1 MIGRFAALRSRHS
14 PTTET
19 VITGGIAQLAILVS
33 GVLAARMLGVEDRGR
48 LALFWVIGLVATQI
62 IMLGLPLAG
71 TYWIA
76 RCAENARRF
85 MRAIWVPAVLQAGLV
100 TVVAAS
106 AVLLVFDDAGSDV
119 EAAGLIT
126 VAALPFIVGQQYALA
141 ILLGQHRYRTFNLC
155 RVLPLAAYSLAL
167 VGLLLSGH
175 DDLTEIA
182 LCWAISAIVAS
193 IATVAVTR
201 AGLPSEEGA
210 AEPLPRRRK
219 MLGFGLRGLLGSSSP
234 SDTFQL
240 DQAVVGLMISP
251 AALGLYVVAVA
262 FTNLPRLISQNLGLV
277 ASPQVAHERDGED
290 TWRAVWRFAALSLAL
305 CGIVV
310 AALEALTGVLVPLLF
325 GEEFSGAVSLTRIL
339 LLAALLAGIRRT
351 LSDAV
356 RGAGHPG
363 AGAVAEATAWVV
375 LLPGLLVFAREGTR
389 AVAVVMVGAAL
400 AGLLAM
406 LVTAFRAQKGH
417 GRPAGTA
424 EIREP
429 VLDAPESIALPQ
441 R

>member
-1 MIGRFAALRSRHS
+1 MNGRLAALRSRRS

-33 GVLAARMLGVEDRGR
+33 GVLAARMLGVDDRGR
-48 LALFWVIGLVATQI
+48 LALFWVIGLIATQV

-76 RCAENARRF
+76 RNAANARRF
-85 MRAIWVPAVLQAGLV
+85 IEAIRIPAMLQAGAV
-100 TVVAAS
+100 TLVAAV

-126 VAALPFIVGQQYALA
+126 VAALPLIVGQQYALA
-141 ILLGQHRYRTFNLC
+141 ILLGQHRYRAFNLC

-175 DDLTEIA
+175 DSLTDIA
-182 LCWAISAIVAS
+182 LCWAISAVVAS
-193 IATVAVTR
+193 IATVTATR
-201 AGLPSEEGA
+201 AGLPPEAEGSK
-210 AEPLPRRRK
+210 PLPRRREL
-219 MLGFGLRGLLGSSSP
+219 LGFGVRSLFGSSSP

-240 DQAVVGLMISP
+240 DQAVVGLVISP

-277 ASPQVAHERDGED
+277 ATPQVAHEPDGED
-290 TWRAVWRFAALSLAL
+290 TWRAVWRFAALSLVL

-310 AALEALTGVLVPLLF
+310 AALEAAAGALVPLLF
-325 GEEFSGAVSLTRIL
+325 GEQFAGAVSLTRIL

-363 AGAVAEATAWVV
+363 AGAVAEATAWMV
-375 LLPGLLVFAREGTR
+375 LLPGLAAFAGQGTR
-389 AVAVVMVGAAL
+389 AVAFVMVGAAL

-406 LVTAFRAQKGH
+406 LLTASRAQRGH
-417 GRPAGTA
+417 GRPDGAA

-429 VLDAPESIALPQ
+429 VLDAPESIAVPQ